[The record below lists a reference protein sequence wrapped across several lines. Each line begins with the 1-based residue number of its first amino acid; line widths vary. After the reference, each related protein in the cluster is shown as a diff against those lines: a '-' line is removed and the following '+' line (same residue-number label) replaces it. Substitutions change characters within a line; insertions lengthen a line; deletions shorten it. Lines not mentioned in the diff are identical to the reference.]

1 VSAPIFPAE
10 GARESSEREGEERG
24 SAISAE
30 NCAVALELAES
41 PEALER
47 PSTAFD
53 VASWIEANAAAVART
68 GF

>member
-1 VSAPIFPAE
+1 VRAPIFPAE

-30 NCAVALELAES
+30 NWAEALELAES

-47 PSTAFD
+47 PSTAFEAAD
-53 VASWIEANAAAVART
+53 WIAVNAAAV
-68 GF
+68 